1 MPSAHAD
8 EAGTRKPPHPLAYT
22 ILIVPFGATSGFATV
37 TLAFLATRV
46 GLEVEDGA
54 ALVAVSLF
62 PNVWKFL
69 WSPIGD
75 MTLSRTRWYLISC
88 VLCALGMFAMATL
101 PLGPSTLG
109 AMTAIVLV
117 TSIAA
122 TFLGFAVEGMI
133 AAATPAAERGT
144 VSGWYQ
150 AGNLGG
156 SGVGGGLGL
165 VLLNT
170 LPAPWMAGT
179 ILGVL
184 TLACALPL
192 LVVPNVP
199 RTPSTGSVLAATRDV
214 ARDVWR
220 AVTSREGALG
230 AFLCFLP
237 VATGAAGS
245 VLAQSEVA
253 ARWGA
258 GEHEVALTQG
268 FLTGG
273 VSMVGC
279 LAGGAICQRLDARTA
294 YALFGALMA
303 AVTAAM
309 ALSPMVRST
318 YVGYAIAYAFVTGL
332 SYAAFS
338 ALVFDAIG
346 HEGHAAT
353 KYNGFA
359 SLSNTPIWYVGL
371 VLAWA
376 ETRWGPEAMLFV
388 ESGLG
393 LVGIVLFAIASYAFP
408 RRAREPATAH

>member
-1 MPSAHAD
+1 MELAHAGA
-8 EAGTRKPPHPLAYT
+8 AGARRPPHPFAYT
-22 ILIVPFGATSGFATV
+22 ILVVPFGATSGFATV
-37 TLAFLATRV
+37 ALAFLATRV
-46 GLEVEDGA
+46 GLEVQDGA
-54 ALVAVSLF
+54 ALVAASIF

-75 MTLSRTRWYLISC
+75 MTLTRKRWYLLSC
-88 VLCALGMFAMATL
+88 ALCALGMFAMATL
-101 PLGPSTLG
+101 PLGPTTMT
-109 AMTAIVLV
+109 AMTVIVLV

-133 AAATPAAERGT
+133 AAVTPAAERGT

-156 SGVGGGLGL
+156 SGIGGGLGL
-165 VLLNT
+165 VLLHG
-170 LPAPWMAGT
+170 LPAPWMAGS
-179 ILGVL
+179 ILAVL
-184 TLACALPL
+184 TLACAIPLAILPE
-192 LVVPNVP
+192 VARV
-199 RTPSTGSVLAATRDV
+199 PSTGSVLAATRDI
-214 ARDVWR
+214 AADVWR
-220 AVTSREGALG
+220 ALTSRDGALG
-230 AFLCFLP
+230 ALLCFLP

-245 VLAQSEVA
+245 VLAQAEVA
-253 ARWGA
+253 AHWGA
-258 GEHEVALTQG
+258 GESEVALTQG

-273 VSMVGC
+273 VSMIGC
-279 LAGGAICQRLDARTA
+279 LAGGAICQRLNARSA

-303 AVTAAM
+303 ITTAAM
-309 ALSPMVRST
+309 ALSPMLPST

-359 SLSNTPIWYVGL
+359 SLSNAPIWYVGL

-376 ETRWGPEAMLFV
+376 ETQWGPSAMLLV

-393 LVGIVLFAIASYAFP
+393 VVGILVFAIATYLLPSRKA
-408 RRAREPATAH
+408 